1 MRYQGSTFHRVI
13 PEFMCQA
20 GDFTNH
26 DGTGGRSIYGN
37 KFEDENFKLKHTG
50 PGVLSMANAGP
61 DTNGSQFFI
70 CTSKTAWL
78 DGKHVVFGSV
88 VEGMDVVRA
97 IERVGS
103 KSGATRQKVQVA
115 ACGEEDALGISATL
129 GAKTESAAARAL
141 RKKRE
146 KEELNAALETRLVGA
161 EDPDAP
167 AAELTPEEKFSLEMD
182 AYEARWGKKRRVAE
196 ERRRRLL
203 LKVKIHEADVET
215 VARECE
221 LDADAAELR
230 LREHGGD
237 VESVLRAYIREEVRA
252 LIEMHPEDA
261 ENVELGL
268 TEKDV
273 FSPAKE
279 ERAKD
284 RSKETSP

>member
-1 MRYQGSTFHRVI
+1 MSAEGDG
-13 PEFMCQA
+13 A
-20 GDFTNH
+20 GD
-26 DGTGGRSIYGN
+26 
-37 KFEDENFKLKHTG
+37 
-50 PGVLSMANAGP
+50 
-61 DTNGSQFFI
+61 
-70 CTSKTAWL
+70 
-78 DGKHVVFGSV
+78 
-88 VEGMDVVRA
+88 
-97 IERVGS
+97 
-103 KSGATRQKVQVA
+103 
-115 ACGEEDALGISATL
+115 
-129 GAKTESAAARAL
+129 
-141 RKKRE
+141 
-146 KEELNAALETRLVGA
+146 GA

-167 AAELTPEEKFSLEMD
+167 AAELTPEERLSLEMD
-182 AYEARWGKKRRVAE
+182 EFEARWGKKKRVAE

-203 LKVKIHEADVET
+203 WKVKINEADVET

-279 ERAKD
+279 ERVKD

>member
-1 MRYQGSTFHRVI
+1 MSA
-13 PEFMCQA
+13 E
-20 GDFTNH
+20 GD
-26 DGTGGRSIYGN
+26 
-37 KFEDENFKLKHTG
+37 
-50 PGVLSMANAGP
+50 
-61 DTNGSQFFI
+61 
-70 CTSKTAWL
+70 
-78 DGKHVVFGSV
+78 
-88 VEGMDVVRA
+88 
-97 IERVGS
+97 
-103 KSGATRQKVQVA
+103 
-115 ACGEEDALGISATL
+115 
-129 GAKTESAAARAL
+129 
-141 RKKRE
+141 
-146 KEELNAALETRLVGA
+146 GA

-237 VESVLRAYIREEVRA
+237 VESVLRAYIRE
-252 LIEMHPEDA
+252 
-261 ENVELGL
+261 LGL